1 MMIHSQSNTNILKMI
16 KNSVAENKI
25 NDCVIGSLKRGHG
38 GVQWQSLKW
47 HVGDVQVDLYRETNH

>member
-1 MMIHSQSNTNILKMI
+1 MI

-25 NDCVIGSLKRGHG
+25 NDCVIGSLKSGHG
-38 GVQWQSLKW
+38 GVQWQSSKR